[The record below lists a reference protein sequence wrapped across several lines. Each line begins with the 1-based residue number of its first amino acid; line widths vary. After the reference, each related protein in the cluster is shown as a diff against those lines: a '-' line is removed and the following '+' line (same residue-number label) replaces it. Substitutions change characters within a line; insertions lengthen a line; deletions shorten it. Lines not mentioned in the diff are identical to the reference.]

1 MTVGKELLSIQNG
14 GIWDRR
20 PIRCLI
26 KRTELKRGREMDN
39 GKTLIVRQGKRRR
52 QQKNKNPKKTEK
64 ETSKRES
71 NKVSRKR
78 KANE

>member
-52 QQKNKNPKKTEK
+52 QNKIKKKTEK
-64 ETSKRES
+64 ETC
-71 NKVSRKR
+71 KVKE
-78 KANE
+78 KAIK